1 MTTPVRVIRM
11 LRVLTVPL
19 AYLALVGCGDVSEPV
34 EVLREEPGAGEE
46 DLDLA
51 KADGDGSR
59 WTFYRVT
66 EVTAQ
71 GLRVR
76 RFNQPDTK
84 CADARWAESC
94 VVVRIDWSRAGLS
107 NEDAAAADVAV
118 RERRA
123 LLRGKLV
130 QAEID
135 GRSEGVFRVSET
147 WETPHA
153 EPVDPIGGQAWW
165 VSGRCDDA
173 CTSLLATRLNKGGA
187 STTTYA
193 TATIANL
200 TSLEREAIAS
210 EGGALVVGTTS
221 GTGAHKHL
229 EGLRTYLRREHT
241 EAESTRTDG
250 PKCSATAATSFPKD
264 ELRIHIIDVGQG
276 DAIWVQTPWKTNRE
290 ESLDVLV
297 DAGASGTMPG
307 SSPGGDIVVQYLLA
321 HGLAEGD
328 VLDAL
333 VVTHAHDDHF
343 GGVER
348 VTESFGLARYVDPGF
363 TAGSAAFIAARAA
376 AREDVEAHDGTMH
389 VPAVSGLVPQLFA
402 DSDLFGPRVQ
412 TTLLWSEDDIHDDHG
427 EPTGPEVNNTSI
439 ALSLVFGGRR
449 VLLMGDAES
458 AVEAALVAAHDAGE
472 IDLEASVLK
481 VAHHGSA
488 RTTGSEFLAR
498 AFPTKRNDRWALI
511 SSGRRSFQGSFLPA
525 DTTLRRL
532 VAALPD
538 GHLLSTENR
547 DQHKSVGDEHRD
559 DTILVRIKAS
569 GQVSACYVPQ

>member
-1 MTTPVRVIRM
+1 MKHVAGVSRLFV
-11 LRVLTVPL
+11 VPWVS
-19 AYLALVGCGDVSEPV
+19 LALMGCGELAEPV
-34 EVLREEPGAGEE
+34 DVVVHEEPSAGEE

-59 WTFYRVT
+59 WTYYRVT
-66 EVTAQ
+66 EVTPE

-94 VVVRIDWSRAGLS
+94 VVVNVDWSRAGLS
-107 NEDAAAADVAV
+107 AEDAAAADVAA
-118 RERRA
+118 RSGRA

-130 QAEID
+130 QANID
-135 GRSEGVFRVSET
+135 GRTEAVFRASDT

-153 EPVDPIGGQAWW
+153 APVEGQAWW
-165 VSGRCDDA
+165 VSGRCDGTS
-173 CTSLLATRLNKGGA
+173 CTNLVATRLNKGGA
-187 STTTYA
+187 ATTTYA
-193 TATIANL
+193 SATLAEL
-200 TSLEREAIAS
+200 SADEREAIAG
-210 EGGALVVGTTS
+210 EGGALVVGTSAGS
-221 GTGAHKHL
+221 GPDKHL
-229 EGLRTYLRREHT
+229 MGLRTYLKREHS

-250 PKCSATAATSFPKD
+250 PRCSASAATTFPKD

-276 DAIWVQTPWKTNRE
+276 DAIWVQTPWRTARD

-297 DAGASGTMPG
+297 DAGPSGAMPG
-307 SSPGGDIVVQYLLA
+307 SSPGGDIVVEYLLA
-321 HGLAEGD
+321 HGLEEGD

-348 VTESFGLARYVDPGF
+348 ITESFGLARYVDPGF
-363 TAGSAAFIAARAA
+363 TAGSSAFVAARAA
-376 AREDVEAHDGTMH
+376 AREDVEAHHGTMH
-389 VPAVSGLVPQLFA
+389 VPAVSALVPQLFA
-402 DSDLFGPRVQ
+402 ESDLFGPRVQ
-412 TTLLWSEDDIHDDHG
+412 TTLLWSDDVIDDEHG

-439 ALSLVFGGRR
+439 ALALTFGGRR

-472 IDLEASVLK
+472 IDLEASLLK

-498 AFPTKRNDRWALI
+498 VFPTKRNDRWAVI
-511 SSGRRSFQGSFLPA
+511 SSGRRSFQGSYLPA
-525 DTTLRRL
+525 ETTLQRL
-532 VAALPD
+532 IAALPEQ
-538 GHLLSTENR
+538 HLLSTENR
-547 DQHKSVGDEHRD
+547 DAHKSVGDEHRD

-569 GQVSACYVPQ
+569 GQVSACYVP